1 MLNSFKLLS
10 IGLVLS
16 QLLGCSTTVMDHTE
30 SLDNIQTDLLG
41 DMPLPRGSKINNDQ
55 SLILGAGS
63 AWAGRIVIN
72 SPQGPT
78 DAFTFF
84 RDQFPNSGWTG
95 VSSIKA
101 KISILVFAKQ
111 DRTVTVEITD
121 AGALAD
127 GSVTSLTVAPKGGA
141 FPSNQ
146 QGTSAS
152 PTRSLR

>member
-1 MLNSFKLLS
+1 MSGIYKFLIASV
-10 IGLVLS
+10 VLF
-16 QLLGCSTTVMDHTE
+16 QFLACSTTVMDHTE
-30 SLDNIQTDLLG
+30 SLDHIQADLLG
-41 DMPLPRGSKINNDQ
+41 DMPLPQGSKINNDQ

-72 SPQGPT
+72 TPQGPT
-78 DAFTFF
+78 DTFTFF

-127 GSVTSLTVAPKGGA
+127 GSVTSLTVAPKGGGV
-141 FPSNQ
+141 PSNQ
-146 QGTSAS
+146 QPPSGRAS
-152 PTRSLR
+152 RPTR